1 MKSFLCTVFNKKFS
15 ISFRLS
21 ETFEVSSHMLRSFLQ
36 ESTNIIYFEGEKIF
50 VMINDFLYTAEAA
63 DQSIYKN
70 YLCVLQRKII
80 DLYRIIFVH

>member
-1 MKSFLCTVFNKKFS
+1 
-15 ISFRLS
+15 
-21 ETFEVSSHMLRSFLQ
+21 
-36 ESTNIIYFEGEKIF
+36 
-50 VMINDFLYTAEAA
+50 MINDFLYSTAEAA

>member
-1 MKSFLCTVFNKKFS
+1 
-15 ISFRLS
+15 
-21 ETFEVSSHMLRSFLQ
+21 
-36 ESTNIIYFEGEKIF
+36 
-50 VMINDFLYTAEAA
+50 MINDFLYTAEAA